1 MQQQQHQ
8 PQPTTTSQATGE
20 RYARGLAKLRQIDG
34 EGGIK
39 VVEGLADIAPDFAR
53 LLIEFPFG
61 DVYSRPGLDLRSREI
76 AVVAALTAMGIAAP
90 QLKVHIQGA
99 LNVGVTREEVIEVI
113 MQMAVYAGFPA
124 ALNGLSAARE
134 VFAADDEKSAVSYTH
149 LTLPTKA

>member
-1 MQQQQHQ
+1 MQQQHQ
-8 PQPTTTSQATGE
+8 PHPTTSQATGE
-20 RYARGLAKLRQIDG
+20 RYARGLAKLQQIDG

-76 AVVAALTAMGIAAP
+76 AVVAALTAMGNAAP

-134 VFAADDEKSAVSYTH
+134 VFAADDEKNARPLAEPRALVE
-149 LTLPTKA
+149 PA